1 MCTTLELLNSL
12 ETFDILKKLQKKN
25 VIVPKVIFYR
35 EICLKVDAEMK
46 INGGNKTQAVKTAAD
61 VFDVA
66 AGTVWEA
73 LKKMAE

>member
-35 EICLKVDAEMK
+35 EVCLKVDAEMK
-46 INGGNKTQAVKTAAD
+46 VNGGNKTQAVKTTAD
-61 VFDVA
+61 VFDIA

>member
-1 MCTTLELLNSL
+1 MCSTIQLLNSL
-12 ETFDILKKLQKKN
+12 EHLDILSKCKKKN
-25 VIVPKVIFYR
+25 IIVPKLIFYR

-46 INGGNKTQAVKTAAD
+46 VNGGNKTQAVKTTAD